1 MARVPSGLRP
11 RGMVLLFS
19 GDFRILRIREFG
31 FGERLA
37 IGGEAVVGGS
47 DGQFHGL
54 HTRVG
59 KLPSK

>member
-1 MARVPSGLRP
+1 MARVPSGLRL
-11 RGMVLLFS
+11 RGMVLLFG
-19 GDFRILRIREFG
+19 GDFRILCIREFG
-31 FGERLA
+31 FRECVA
-37 IGGEAVVGGS
+37 IGREAVVGGG